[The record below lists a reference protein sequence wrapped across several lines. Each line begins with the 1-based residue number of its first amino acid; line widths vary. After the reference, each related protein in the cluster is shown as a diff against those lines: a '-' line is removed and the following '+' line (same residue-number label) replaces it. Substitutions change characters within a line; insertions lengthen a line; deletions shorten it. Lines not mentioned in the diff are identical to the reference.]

1 MDNNSLSQLRLPKKK
16 PMISGIKNYGVLVAQ
31 RFGKTAGIKIRI
43 KTGHMVISVITNSI
57 MVLQKNAESRD

>member
-1 MDNNSLSQLRLPKKK
+1 
-16 PMISGIKNYGVLVAQ
+16 MISGIKNYGVLVAQ